1 MIAVTCGRGNLHYIQ
16 NLKRILEHG
25 YVSSILLFFVQLLS
39 RVRLFATP
47 WTAECQA
54 SLTSIV
60 FWSLLKFMSTES
72 VMLSNHLIL
81 CCPFLLFAFSLSQHQ
96 HLFQWG
102 GSSHQ
107 VAEVLVVSSVLS
119 EYLESPLDCKEIKP
133 ILTDI
138 NHEYSLEGL
147 MLKLQYFGMS

>member
-1 MIAVTCGRGNLHYIQ
+1 MIAVTCERGNFHYIQ
-16 NLKRILEHG
+16 NLKIILEHA
-25 YVSSILLFFVQLLS
+25 YVSSIFLLFVQLLS
-39 RVRLFATP
+39 HIQLFATP

-60 FWSLLKFMSTES
+60 FWSLFKFMSIEW

-81 CCPFLLFAFSLSQHQ
+81 CCPFLLFACNLSQHQ
-96 HLFQWG
+96 HLFQWD

-119 EYLESPLDCKEIKP
+119 EYLKSPLDCKEIKP
-133 ILTDI
+133 ILKDI
-138 NHEYSLEGL
+138 NPEYSLEGL